1 MSEATMTR
9 RTIGLLVTLALAL
22 LGMPLMADAQQPTK
36 VYRIGRLSAGS
47 PPEVSPPGQ
56 RTAEAFRQGLHEL
69 GYVEGQNL
77 VIEWR
82 FAEGRLER
90 LPELAAELVR
100 LPVDVL
106 VVAGGEPVIRAAQ
119 QATHTIPIVFAGQS
133 DPVGAGSIASLAQPG
148 GNLTGLNTFSIEL
161 YGKRLELLKE
171 LVPQVARIAALANP
185 AFPGTA
191 RAMLEVQRAAQALG
205 VQLHIVEVRSPD
217 AFEHAF
223 AAITSAGIDALLVL
237 TDPLTFERHVSA
249 IIALARQTRLPAMYP
264 WRAYVEAGGLMVYGA
279 SLPDIHRRAAYY
291 VDRILKGTKPADLPV
306 EQPTTFELVINL
318 KTAKELGLT
327 IPPPLLFQ
335 ATEVIR

>member
-1 MSEATMTR
+1 MTR
-9 RTIGLLVTLALAL
+9 RLLGLLVTLAFTLPVAPLA
-22 LGMPLMADAQQPTK
+22 AEAQQPTK
-36 VYRIGRLSAGS
+36 RYHIGRLSAGS
-47 PPEVSPPGQ
+47 PPEVSPLGQ
-56 RTAEAFRQGLHEL
+56 QTAEAFRQGLREL

-90 LPELAAELVR
+90 LPELAAELAQ

-119 QATHTIPIVFAGQS
+119 QATYTIPLVFAGQS
-133 DPVGAGSIASLAQPG
+133 DPVGVGSVASLAQPG
-148 GNLTGLNTFSIEL
+148 GNLTGLNTFSVEL

-171 LVPQVARIAALANP
+171 LVPQVARIAALVNP
-185 AFPGTA
+185 SNPGTA
-191 RAMLEVQRAAQALG
+191 RAVREVERAAHALG

-217 AFEHAF
+217 AFEPAL
-223 AAITSAGIDALLVL
+223 AAITSAGVDALLVL
-237 TDPLTFERHVSA
+237 TDPLTLERHVSA
-249 IIALARQTRLPAMYP
+249 IVALVRQTRLPAMYP
-264 WRAYVEAGGLMVYGA
+264 WRSYVEAGGLMVYGA

-327 IPPPLLFQ
+327 IPPSLLFQ